1 MLFNRRK
8 NDKRIRRGNN
18 DNNINNNI
26 QNSSE
31 IIEFT
36 KEEEN
41 SNVEKINI
49 ENHNNLSIDNEF
61 SRNTPIMELNLS
73 KNKYL
78 NQNSTFLQDT
88 FLSQKQK
95 RSQEEIDHENQIFS
109 PFVQELD
116 FVPLPSYN
124 TGKGVLN
131 NLSSN
136 NEEISFD
143 IENKNEEGNAVNFPL
158 EEGNNLGEEQIDVD
172 DEVDKIVKDK
182 ISKLKEIKEHQ
193 RKCLLQENEDGL
205 YGQSTTPKEMIREIY
220 SYFEENGDEG
230 KKYNDEIE
238 SENEEL
244 VKKWENEQY
253 RSGIN
258 INKIK
263 ATSSIEHKN
272 YNIEQY
278 LQKLSDKLFK
288 NKKNVNECDEYNKIL
303 NSLQRDIEKDKETIT
318 FIQKRKKDYKT
329 EIEKIES
336 NEKLIKNKLEFYIN
350 QYENVKNIIYTLIQG
365 EGDEISESKDD
376 YYISD

>member
-18 DNNINNNI
+18 DNNINNST
-26 QNSSE
+26 QNSGE

-41 SNVEKINI
+41 TNFEKINI
-49 ENHNNLSIDNEF
+49 ENDNNFSLDNEL

-73 KNKYL
+73 KNSK
-78 NQNSTFLQDT
+78 NKFIKQHSSFLQDT

-95 RSQEEIDHENQIFS
+95 RSQEEIDHDNKIFS

-124 TGKGVLN
+124 TGKEVFN

-136 NEEISFD
+136 NEEISFNVD
-143 IENKNEEGNAVNFPL
+143 NKSEEKDTTNIPL
-158 EEGNNLGEEQIDVD
+158 EEKNVVEEKNEIE

-182 ISKLKEIKEHQ
+182 ISKIKEIKEHQ

-205 YGQSTTPKEMIREIY
+205 YGQSTTPKQMIREIY
-220 SYFEENGDEG
+220 SYFEENGDEE
-230 KKYNDEIE
+230 KMYNDEIE
-238 SENEEL
+238 SENEEM

-263 ATSSIEHKN
+263 NDSIEHKN

-278 LQKLSDKLFK
+278 LQKLSEKLFQ
-288 NKKNVNECDEYNKIL
+288 NKKDDNDCDEYNKVL
-303 NSLQRDIEKDKETIT
+303 NSLQSDIEKDKETIT
-318 FIQKRKKDYKT
+318 FIQKRKKDYKS

-336 NEKLIKNKLEFYIN
+336 NEELIKSKLEFYIN
-350 QYENVKNIIYTLIQG
+350 QYEKIKNIIYTLIQ
-365 EGDEISESKDD
+365 EDEISESKEDF
-376 YYISD
+376 YISD

>member
-18 DNNINNNI
+18 DNNINNST
-26 QNSSE
+26 QNSGE

-41 SNVEKINI
+41 TNVEKINI
-49 ENHNNLSIDNEF
+49 ENDNNFSLDNEL
-61 SRNTPIMELNLS
+61 SRDTPIMELNISKNS
-73 KNKYL
+73 KNKYI
-78 NQNSTFLQDT
+78 NQHSSFLQDT

-124 TGKGVLN
+124 TGKGVFN

-136 NEEISFD
+136 NEEISFNVD
-143 IENKNEEGNAVNFPL
+143 NKSEERDTENIPLERNDVIEEKNEDE
-158 EEGNNLGEEQIDVD
+158 

-182 ISKLKEIKEHQ
+182 ISKIKEIKEHQ

-205 YGQSTTPKEMIREIY
+205 YGKSTTPKQMIREIY
-220 SYFEENGDEG
+220 SYFEENGDEE
-230 KKYNDEIE
+230 KMYNDEIE
-238 SENEEL
+238 SENEEM

-263 ATSSIEHKN
+263 NDSIEHIN

-278 LQKLSDKLFK
+278 LQKLSEKLFQ
-288 NKKNVNECDEYNKIL
+288 NKKDENDCDEYNKVL
-303 NSLQRDIEKDKETIT
+303 NSLQSDIEKDKETIT
-318 FIQKRKKDYKT
+318 FIQKRKKDYKS

-336 NEKLIKNKLEFYIN
+336 NEELIKSKIEFYIN
-350 QYENVKNIIYTLIQG
+350 QYEKIKNIIYTLIQ
-365 EGDEISESKDD
+365 EDEISENKEDF
-376 YYISD
+376 YISD